1 MKLITHNML
10 TSNILK
16 GVTKGFPLKIKA
28 VKVENVSVD
37 YNRDFIVR
45 LLPRIEYDALRAAVK
60 DVSFNLIKKKRKRIF
75 FVFINYFL

>member
-16 GVTKGFPLKIKA
+16 GVTKGFPLKINA

-37 YNRDFIVR
+37 YNQDFITR
-45 LLPRIEYDALRAAVK
+45 ILQRIEYDALRRAVT
-60 DVSFNLIKKKRKRIF
+60 DVSFN
-75 FVFINYFL
+75 